1 MTGCMDNFFMSV
13 RSVVK
18 ILFQFIWDWEMCLSS
33 GFTFSHE
40 KHEMHK
46 KKTTANGAKDAQ

>member
-1 MTGCMDNFFMSV
+1 V
-13 RSVVK
+13 RK
-18 ILFQFIWDWEMCLSS
+18 NS

-40 KHEMHK
+40 KYEMHK